1 MTKYYEFYSFL
12 DNLLASFS
20 NFMWGMPLLVLL
32 FGGGIFF
39 TFFCRFIPF
48 RYFRHGIDV
57 LLGKYDS
64 KDDPGAIPHYQA
76 LSSALAS
83 TVGMG
88 NISGVAIAI
97 ATGGPGALF
106 WMWLSAIVGMAT
118 KFFTCTLSIMYRG
131 KDDQGV
137 IQGGPM
143 YYIEYGLGKR
153 FKFLSVIFS
162 ATGLFGCLVLFQ
174 ANQLTQIIRD
184 EVFHN
189 SGVFSGDAHLGNFLV
204 GVVMTIIVASI
215 IFGGIKRIGYVASRM
230 VPIMVIIYMAAG
242 IFVLVTNLSEIP
254 GLFALIFQDAFTGDA
269 VLGGSLGAI
278 MITGIKRA
286 AFSNEAGI
294 GTEAMAHGAAKT
306 KEPVR
311 EGLVA
316 MIGPFI
322 DTLIVCT
329 ITGLVILVS
338 GAWQSGEVNGVTLTT
353 MAFTQEMGQGGR
365 YILMLC
371 VLSFSVSTMIGY
383 SYYGS
388 KCTSYLFG
396 SNTKKYYRIFYSLS
410 LIVGA
415 MVTID
420 MVVNFVDGMYA
431 LMAIPTMTATLLLA
445 PRVMKEAHR
454 YFATL
459 KPTS

>member
-1 MTKYYEFYSFL
+1 METSNGFYTFL
-12 DNLLASFS
+12 DNLLADFS
-20 NFMWGMPLLVLL
+20 SFMWGMPLLVLL
-32 FGGGIFF
+32 LGGGIYF
-39 TFFCRFIPF
+39 TFYCRFIPF

-57 LLGKYDS
+57 LRGKYDDD
-64 KDDPGAIPHYQA
+64 DDPGAIPHYQA

-106 WMWLSAIVGMAT
+106 WMWCSAIVGMAT

-131 KDDQGV
+131 RDDEGV

-143 YYIEYGLGKR
+143 YYIEQGLGKK
-153 FKFLSVIFS
+153 FKFLSILFS
-162 ATGLFGCLVLFQ
+162 VAGLFGCLVLFQ

-184 EVFHN
+184 ELFHN
-189 SGVFSGDAHLGNFLV
+189 AGIFADGAHLGNFLV
-204 GVVMTIIVASI
+204 GVVMALVVATV

-230 VPIMVIIYMAAG
+230 VPFMVVIYFAAG
-242 IFVLVTNLSEIP
+242 IYVLLTNLAEIP
-254 GLFALIFQDAFTGDA
+254 AMFSLIFRDAFTGEA

-306 KEPVR
+306 NEPVR

-322 DTLIVCT
+322 DTIVVCT
-329 ITGLVILVS
+329 ITALVILVS
-338 GAWQSGEVNGVTLTT
+338 GAWQSGEANGVTLTT
-353 MAFTQEMGQGGR
+353 MAFTMEMGTTGR
-365 YILMLC
+365 FVLMLS
-371 VLSFSVSTMIGY
+371 VLIFALSTMIGY

-396 SNTKKYYRIFYSLS
+396 SKYKKYYRVFYTLS
-410 LIVGA
+410 LILAA
-415 MVTID
+415 MASID
-420 MVVNFVDGMYA
+420 MAVNFIDGMYA
-431 LMAIPTMTATLLLA
+431 IMAIPTMTATILLS
-445 PRVMKEAHR
+445 PRVMREARR

-459 KPTS
+459 KQN

>member
-1 MTKYYEFYSFL
+1 
-12 DNLLASFS
+12 
-20 NFMWGMPLLVLL
+20 
-32 FGGGIFF
+32 
-39 TFFCRFIPF
+39 
-48 RYFRHGIDV
+48 
-57 LLGKYDS
+57 
-64 KDDPGAIPHYQA
+64 
-76 LSSALAS
+76 
-83 TVGMG
+83 
-88 NISGVAIAI
+88 
-97 ATGGPGALF
+97 
-106 WMWLSAIVGMAT
+106 
-118 KFFTCTLSIMYRG
+118 
-131 KDDQGV
+131 
-137 IQGGPM
+137 
-143 YYIEYGLGKR
+143 
-153 FKFLSVIFS
+153 
-162 ATGLFGCLVLFQ
+162 
-174 ANQLTQIIRD
+174 
-184 EVFHN
+184 
-189 SGVFSGDAHLGNFLV
+189 
-204 GVVMTIIVASI
+204 
-215 IFGGIKRIGYVASRM
+215 
-230 VPIMVIIYMAAG
+230 
-242 IFVLVTNLSEIP
+242 
-254 GLFALIFQDAFTGDA
+254 
-269 VLGGSLGAI
+269 
-278 MITGIKRA
+278 
-286 AFSNEAGI
+286 
-294 GTEAMAHGAAKT
+294 MAHGAAKT

-329 ITGLVILVS
+329 VTGLVILVS

-396 SNTKKYYRIFYSLS
+396 SNTKKYYRIFYTLS
-410 LIVGA
+410 LIAGA

-420 MVVNFVDGMYA
+420 MAVNFVDGMYA

>member
-1 MTKYYEFYSFL
+1 METNSGFYEFL
-12 DNLLASFS
+12 DNLLANFS
-20 NFMWGMPLLVLL
+20 GFMWGMPLLVLL
-32 FGGGIFF
+32 LGGGLYF
-39 TFFCRFIPF
+39 TIYCRFVPF
-48 RYFRHGIDV
+48 RYFRHGVNV
-57 LLGKYDS
+57 LRGKYDDH
-64 KDDPGAIPHYQA
+64 DDPGAIPHYQA

-106 WMWLSAIVGMAT
+106 WMWCSAIVGMAT

-131 KDDQGV
+131 RDDEGV

-143 YYIEYGLGKR
+143 YYIEQGLGKKY
-153 FKFLSVIFS
+153 KFLSILFS
-162 ATGLFGCLVLFQ
+162 VAGLFGCLVLFQ
-174 ANQLTQIIRD
+174 ANQMTQIIRD

-189 SGVFSGDAHLGNFLV
+189 QGLFAGAAHGGNFIV
-204 GVVMTIIVASI
+204 GVVMALIVASV

-230 VPIMVIIYMAAG
+230 VPFMVIIYLAAG
-242 IFVLVTNLSEIP
+242 IFVLLNNLSEIP
-254 GLFALIFQDAFTGDA
+254 GLFALILRDAFTGEA

-316 MIGPFI
+316 IIGPFI
-322 DTLIVCT
+322 DTILVCT
-329 ITGLVILVS
+329 ITALVILAS
-338 GAWQSGEVNGVTLTT
+338 GAWQTTDANGVTLTT
-353 MAFTQEMGQGGR
+353 TAFTTEMGKTGR
-365 YILMLC
+365 YVLMLC
-371 VLSFSVSTMIGY
+371 VLIFSISTMIGY

-396 SNTKKYYRIFYSLS
+396 SRYKKYYRVFYVLTLIF
-410 LIVGA
+410 GA
-415 MVTID
+415 MASLD
-420 MVVNFVDGMYA
+420 MAINFIDGMYA
-431 LMAIPTMTATLLLA
+431 IMAIPTMTATILLSR
-445 PRVMKEAHR
+445 RVMNEAKR
-454 YFATL
+454 YFSTL
-459 KPTS
+459 NG